1 MTQYEPVIGLEIHGE
16 LLTKSKMFCSCS
28 ADYGSAPEPN
38 TNICPTCTGLPG
50 AMPVVNKKM
59 TELAALV
66 GLALN
71 CSVNKHNTFA
81 RKNYYY
87 PDLPK
92 GYQISQYEL
101 PICEKGWIE
110 VNAPSPLTPLPKG
123 EGNSDSLL
131 PAGEGLGM
139 RENAEARK
147 NSNSENQLRVRV
159 RRVHIEEDTAKLSHE
174 KNYALV
180 DFNRAGVPLLEI
192 VSEPDM
198 RSVEAAL
205 DYATKVRAILRYLGV
220 NSGDME
226 KGVLRFEANI
236 SVRPVGSDEFR
247 TRTEI
252 KNLNSFRALTRASA
266 YEIERQIKL
275 YESGGTVVQET
286 LGWDDVRGVTVS
298 QRGKE
303 EAHDYR
309 YFPEPDLPPLQ
320 LSDAWIEGI
329 RSGLPEL
336 PEAKT
341 ARFITV
347 FNLTPSEARFLTS
360 ERALADYFESV
371 TAKAKSPAKAVHS
384 WIAGEFM
391 RNINDLSIDVANI
404 PIAADDLAQ
413 LIDMTTDKLIN
424 NNAGKTVL
432 AEMFK
437 NGGKPEQIVK
447 EKNLAQVSDEGFI
460 QETIDK
466 VLADNPSEV
475 EKYLAGKE
483 TVFQWFVGQ
492 VARATKGKA
501 DMNVAKELLTKAL
514 EERKNSYLNSQ

>member
-16 LLTKSKMFCSCS
+16 LLTNSKMFCSCS

-50 AMPVVNKKM
+50 AMPVVNKKA

-101 PICEKGWIE
+101 PICEKGNLE
-110 VNAPSPLTPLPKG
+110 VNVDG
-123 EGNSDSLL
+123 E
-131 PAGEGLGM
+131 EQF
-139 RENAEARK
+139 K
-147 NSNSENQLRVRV
+147 VRV

-320 LSDAWIEGI
+320 LSDAWIDGI
-329 RSGLPEL
+329 RTQLPEL

-341 ARFITV
+341 TRFITDLR
-347 FNLTPSEARFLTS
+347 LTPSEARFLTS

-371 TAKAKSPAKAVHS
+371 VAKSKSSAKAVHS
-384 WIAGEFM
+384 WIAGDLM
-391 RNINDLSIDVANI
+391 RNINDLSIDISNI
-404 PIAADDLAQ
+404 PIATDDLAK
-413 LIDMTTDKLIN
+413 LIDMTTDKVIN

-475 EKYLAGKE
+475 EKFLAGKE
-483 TVFQWFVGQ
+483 TLFQWFVGQ
-492 VARATKGKA
+492 VARATRGKA

-514 EERKNSYLNSQ
+514 EERKK

>member
-1 MTQYEPVIGLEIHGE
+1 MTQYEPVIGLEIHAE
-16 LLTKSKMFCSCS
+16 MLTKSKMFCGCS

-38 TNICPTCTGLPG
+38 TNICTTCTGLPG
-50 AMPVVNKKM
+50 AMPVVNKRM

-66 GLALN
+66 GLAFK

-101 PICEKGWIE
+101 PICEKGWLD
-110 VNAPSPLTPLPKG
+110 VVDSPLPL
-123 EGNSDSLL
+123 
-131 PAGEGLGM
+131 GEGLGV
-139 RENAEARK
+139 REKSPA
-147 NSNSENQLRVRV
+147 SEQSGSTNQLRVRV

-192 VSEPDM
+192 VSEPEM

-236 SVRPVGSDEFR
+236 SVRPVGSDELR

-252 KNLNSFRALTRASA
+252 KNLNSFRALMRASA

-286 LGWDDVRGVTVS
+286 LGWDDVRGVTYS

-320 LSDAWIEGI
+320 LSDAWIESI
-329 RSGLPEL
+329 RSQLPEL
-336 PEAKT
+336 PKAKT
-341 ARFITV
+341 ARFIAD
-347 FNLTPSEARFLTS
+347 FNLTPTEARFLTS
-360 ERALADYFESV
+360 ELALADYFERV
-371 TAKAKSPAKAVHS
+371 VAKAKSPAKAVHS

-391 RNINDLSIDVANI
+391 RYLNDSGVNIEDVTLA
-404 PIAADDLAQ
+404 PESFAQ
-413 LIDMTTDKLIN
+413 LIDMVTDKTIGG
-424 NNAGKTVL
+424 NAGKIVF
-432 AEMFK
+432 AELIK
-437 NGGKPEQIVK
+437 NGGDPAQIVK
-447 EKNLAQVSDEGFI
+447 EKGLAQVSDESFI
-460 QETIDK
+460 QEAVMK
-466 VLADNPSEV
+466 VLNDNPSEV
-475 EKYLAGKE
+475 EKYLGGKE
-483 TVFQWFVGQ
+483 TLLQWFVGQ

-501 DMNVAKELLTKAL
+501 DPNVTKELMLKAL
-514 EERKNSYLNSQ
+514 EERKK

>member
-16 LLTKSKMFCSCS
+16 LLTNSKMFCGCS
-28 ADYGSAPEPN
+28 AGYGFAPEPN

-50 AMPVVNKKM
+50 AMPVVNKKAI
-59 TELAALV
+59 ELAALV

-101 PICEKGWIE
+101 PICEKGWME
-110 VNAPSPLTPLPKG
+110 VNAEG
-123 EGNSDSLL
+123 EDQF
-131 PAGEGLGM
+131 
-139 RENAEARK
+139 K
-147 NSNSENQLRVRV
+147 VRV

-236 SVRPVGSDEFR
+236 SVRPAGSDEFR

-252 KNLNSFRALTRASA
+252 KNLNSFRALARASA
-266 YEIERQIKL
+266 YEIESQIKT
-275 YESGGTVVQET
+275 YESGGSVEQET
-286 LGWDDVRGVTVS
+286 LGWDDLRGMTVP

-309 YFPEPDLPPLQ
+309 YFPEPDLPPLS
-320 LSDAWIEGI
+320 LSDQWIEEI
-329 RSGLPEL
+329 RTQLPEL
-336 PEAKT
+336 PDVRT
-341 ARFITV
+341 IRLITD
-347 FNLTPSEARFLTS
+347 FGLTPSEARFLTS
-360 ERALADYFESV
+360 DRALADYFESV
-371 TAKAKSPAKAVHS
+371 VAKSKSPARTVHS
-384 WIAGEFM
+384 WIAGDFM
-391 RNINDLSIDVANI
+391 RNINDRGIDITDI
-404 PIAADDLAQ
+404 PIAADDLAR
-413 LIDMTTDKLIN
+413 LVDMTTNKVIN

-432 AEMFK
+432 AEMFM
-437 NGGKPEQIVK
+437 NGGNPEQIVK
-447 EKNLAQVSDEGFI
+447 EKNLAQVSDEAFI
-460 QETIDK
+460 QGTIDK
-466 VLADNPSEV
+466 VLANNPAEV

-483 TVFQWFVGQ
+483 TLLQWFVGQ
-492 VARATKGKA
+492 VARAAKGKA
-501 DMNVAKELLTKAL
+501 DPNVTKELLAKAL
-514 EERKNSYLNSQ
+514 EKRRK

>member
-1 MTQYEPVIGLEIHGE
+1 MKYEPVIGLEIHGE
-16 LLTKSKMFCSCS
+16 LLTNSKMFCSCS

-38 TNICPTCTGLPG
+38 TLICPVCTGLPG
-50 AMPVVNKKM
+50 AMPVVNKKAV
-59 TELAALV
+59 ELAALV

-71 CSVNKHNTFA
+71 CSINPHNTFA

-101 PICEKGWIE
+101 PIASKGYLDVLDDTDAQQRI
-110 VNAPSPLTPLPKG
+110 T
-123 EGNSDSLL
+123 
-131 PAGEGLGM
+131 
-139 RENAEARK
+139 
-147 NSNSENQLRVRV
+147 V
-159 RRVHIEEDTAKLSHE
+159 RRVHIEEDTAKLAHE

-198 RSVEAAL
+198 RTVEAAL
-205 DYATKVRAILRYLGV
+205 SYATKIRAILRYLGV

-236 SVRPVGSDEFR
+236 SVRPVGSSEFR

-266 YEIERQIKL
+266 YEIERQIKV
-275 YESGGTVVQET
+275 YESGGTIVQET

-303 EAHDYR
+303 DAHDYR

-320 LSDAWIEGI
+320 LSSTWIESI
-329 RSGLPEL
+329 RTQLPEL

-341 ARFITV
+341 KRFITD
-347 FNLTPSEARFLTS
+347 FELTPSEARFLTS
-360 ERALADYFESV
+360 EQSLANYFESV
-371 TAKAKSPAKAVHS
+371 VTKSKSPAKTVHS

-391 RNINDLSIDVANI
+391 RYLNDSGLSIEDVTLPPESFAK
-404 PIAADDLAQ
+404 
-413 LIDMTTDKLIN
+413 LIDMVTEKTVSG
-424 NNAGKTVL
+424 NNAKVVL
-432 AEMFK
+432 ADLLKSGCDPQE
-437 NGGKPEQIVK
+437 IVRA
-447 EKNLAQVSDEGFI
+447 KNLAQVSDEGFV
-460 QETIDK
+460 QEIVSK
-466 VLADNPSEV
+466 ILNDNPKEV
-475 EKYLAGKE
+475 DEYNAGKE
-483 TVFQWFVGQ
+483 TLFQWFMGQ

-501 DMNVAKELLTKAL
+501 DPNVAKELMMKGLA
-514 EERKNSYLNSQ
+514 ERRK

>member
-16 LLTKSKMFCSCS
+16 LLTNSKMFCGCS

-50 AMPVVNKKM
+50 AMPVVNKKA

-71 CSVNKHNTFA
+71 CSINKHNTFA

-92 GYQISQYEL
+92 GYQISQYEF
-101 PICEKGWIE
+101 PIAEKGWMD
-110 VNAPSPLTPLPKG
+110 VLA
-123 EGNSDSLL
+123 D
-131 PAGEGLGM
+131 
-139 RENAEARK
+139 
-147 NSNSENQLRVRV
+147 SENQLRVGV
-159 RRVHIEEDTAKLSHE
+159 RRVHIEEDTAKISHE

-198 RSVEAAL
+198 RAVEAAL
-205 DYATKVRAILRYLGV
+205 DYATKIRAILRYLGV

-252 KNLNSFRALTRASA
+252 KNLNSFRALARASA
-266 YEIERQIKL
+266 YEIERQIKV

-286 LGWDDVRGVTVS
+286 LGWDDVHGVTVS

-320 LSDAWIEGI
+320 LSDAWIDAI
-329 RSGLPEL
+329 RTQLPEL

-341 ARFITV
+341 ARFITD

-360 ERALADYFESV
+360 ELSLANYFERV
-371 TAKAKSPAKAVHS
+371 VAKAKSPAKSVHS

-391 RNINDLSIDVANI
+391 RYLNDSGVNIEDVTLA
-404 PIAADDLAQ
+404 PESFAQ
-413 LIDMTTDKLIN
+413 LIDMVTNKTIGG
-424 NNAGKTVL
+424 NAGKTVL
-432 AEMFK
+432 GELLK
-437 NGGKPEQIVK
+437 NGGDPAQIVK
-447 EKNLAQVSDEGFI
+447 EKGLTQVSNESFI
-460 QETIDK
+460 QEAVMK
-466 VLADNPSEV
+466 VINDSPSEV
-475 EKYLAGKE
+475 DKYLGGKE
-483 TVFQWFVGQ
+483 TLLQSLLQWFVGQ

-501 DMNVAKELLTKAL
+501 DLNVAKELLVKSL
-514 EERKNSYLNSQ
+514 EERKK

>member
-1 MTQYEPVIGLEIHGE
+1 MKYEPVIGLEIHGE
-16 LLTKSKMFCSCS
+16 LLTNSKMFCSCS

-50 AMPVVNKKM
+50 AMPVVNKKA

-71 CSVNKHNTFA
+71 CSINKHNTFA

-101 PICEKGWIE
+101 PICEKGWLD
-110 VNAPSPLTPLPKG
+110 VN
-123 EGNSDSLL
+123 DSLL

-139 RENAEARK
+139 RENTSASEM
-147 NSNSENQLRVRV
+147 SGSENQLRVRV

-198 RSVEAAL
+198 RTVEAAL
-205 DYATKVRAILRYLGV
+205 DYATKIRAILRYLGV

-266 YEIERQIKL
+266 YEIERQIKV
-275 YESGGTVVQET
+275 YESGGKVVQET
-286 LGWDDVRGVTVS
+286 LGWDDVRGVTTS
-298 QRGKE
+298 QRSKE
-303 EAHDYR
+303 DAHDYR

-320 LSDAWIEGI
+320 LSDAWIESI
-329 RSGLPEL
+329 RTQLPEL

-341 ARFITV
+341 ARFITD
-347 FNLTPSEARFLTS
+347 FNLTPSDARFLTS
-360 ERALADYFESV
+360 ELSLANYFESV
-371 TAKAKSPAKAVHS
+371 VAKSKSPAKTVNS
-384 WIAGEFM
+384 WIAGDLM
-391 RNINDLSIDVANI
+391 RNLNDLSIDITNI
-404 PIAADDLAQ
+404 PVDPADLAQ
-413 LIDMTTDKLIN
+413 LIDMTTDKVIN

-437 NGGKPEQIVK
+437 TGGKPEQIVK

-475 EKYLAGKE
+475 EKYLAGKD
-483 TVFQWFVGQ
+483 TLFQWFVGQ

-501 DMNVAKELLTKAL
+501 DMNVAKELLVKAL
-514 EERKNSYLNSQ
+514 EKRKN

>member
-16 LLTKSKMFCSCS
+16 LLTNSKLFCGCA

-50 AMPVVNKKM
+50 AMPVVNKKA

-71 CSVNKHNTFA
+71 CSINKHNTFA

-101 PICEKGWIE
+101 PIAEKGWMD
-110 VNAPSPLTPLPKG
+110 VLA
-123 EGNSDSLL
+123 D
-131 PAGEGLGM
+131 
-139 RENAEARK
+139 
-147 NSNSENQLRVRV
+147 SENQLRVRV

-192 VSEPDM
+192 VSEPDI
-198 RSVEAAL
+198 RTVEAAL

-266 YEIERQIKL
+266 YEIERQIKV

-320 LSDAWIEGI
+320 LSDAWIDAI
-329 RSGLPEL
+329 RTQLPEL
-336 PEAKT
+336 PETKT
-341 ARFITV
+341 ARFITD

-360 ERALADYFESV
+360 ERSLANYFESV
-371 TAKAKSPAKAVHS
+371 VAKSKSPAKAVHS

-391 RNINDLSIDVANI
+391 RYLNDSRVNIEDVTLA
-404 PIAADDLAQ
+404 PESFAQ
-413 LIDMTTDKLIN
+413 LIDMVTNKTIGG
-424 NNAGKTVL
+424 NAGKTVL
-432 AEMFK
+432 GELLK
-437 NGGKPEQIVK
+437 NGGDPPQIVK
-447 EKNLAQVSDEGFI
+447 EKGLTQGSNESFI
-460 QETIDK
+460 QEAVMK
-466 VLADNPSEV
+466 VINDSPSEV
-475 EKYLAGKE
+475 DKYLGGKE
-483 TVFQWFVGQ
+483 TLLQWFVGQ

-501 DMNVAKELLTKAL
+501 DPNVVRKILVKLLD
-514 EERKNSYLNSQ
+514 ERMK

>member
-1 MTQYEPVIGLEIHGE
+1 MKYEPVIGLEIHGE
-16 LLTKSKMFCSCS
+16 LLTNSKMFCSCS

-50 AMPVVNKKM
+50 AMPVVNKKA

-71 CSVNKHNTFA
+71 CSINKHNTFA

-101 PICEKGWIE
+101 PIAEKGFLE
-110 VNAPSPLTPLPKG
+110 VNADG
-123 EGNSDSLL
+123 
-131 PAGEGLGM
+131 
-139 RENAEARK
+139 
-147 NSNSENQLRVRV
+147 ENQLKVRV

-198 RSVEAAL
+198 RTVEAAL

-236 SVRPVGSDEFR
+236 SVRPIGSDEFR

-252 KNLNSFRALTRASA
+252 KNLNSFRALVRASQ
-266 YEIERQIKL
+266 YEIERQIKI
-275 YESGGTVVQET
+275 YEEGGTVVQET
-286 LGWDDVRGVTVS
+286 LGWDDARGVTTS
-298 QRGKE
+298 QRSKE

-320 LSDAWIEGI
+320 LSDAWIESI

-341 ARFITV
+341 ARFIAD
-347 FNLTPSEARFLTS
+347 FGLTPSEARFLTS
-360 ERALADYFESV
+360 ERTLANYFESV
-371 TAKAKSPAKAVHS
+371 VAKSKSPAKTIHS

-391 RNINDLSIDVANI
+391 RYLNDSGFSIDDVT
-404 PIAADDLAQ
+404 LAPETLAK
-413 LIDMTTDKLIN
+413 LIDMVTDKTIGAS
-424 NNAGKTVL
+424 AGKTVL
-432 AEMFK
+432 TELFK
-437 NGGKPEQIVK
+437 NGGDPAQIVK
-447 EKNLAQVSDEGFI
+447 EKNLLQMTDVNAI
-460 QETIDK
+460 QEIVTKI
-466 VLADNPSEV
+466 LNDNPKEV
-475 EKYLAGKE
+475 DEFNAGKE
-483 TVFQWFVGQ
+483 TLFQWFMGQ

-501 DMNVAKELLTKAL
+501 DPNVAKELMVKGLAG
-514 EERKNSYLNSQ
+514 RKK

>member
-1 MTQYEPVIGLEIHGE
+1 MKITYEPVIGLEIHGE
-16 LLTKSKMFCSCS
+16 LLTNSKMFCSCS

-38 TNICPTCTGLPG
+38 SNICPVCTGLPG
-50 AMPVVNKKM
+50 AMPVVNKKA

-71 CSVNKHNTFA
+71 CSINKHNTFA

-101 PICEKGWIE
+101 PIAEKGYLDI
-110 VNAPSPLTPLPKG
+110 NPSPLTPLPKG
-123 EGNSDSLL
+123 EGDNSL
-131 PAGEGLGM
+131 PHEGEGLGM
-139 RENAEARK
+139 
-147 NSNSENQLRVRV
+147 RVRV
-159 RRVHIEEDTAKLSHE
+159 RRVHIEEDTAKLAHE

-192 VSEPDM
+192 VSEPDI
-198 RSVEAAL
+198 RTVEAAL

-252 KNLNSFRALTRASA
+252 KNLNSFRALVRASQ
-266 YEIERQIKL
+266 YEIERQIQI
-275 YESGGTVVQET
+275 YEEGGTVVQET
-286 LGWDDVRGVTVS
+286 LGWDDVRGVTTS
-298 QRGKE
+298 QRSKE

-320 LSDAWIEGI
+320 LSDAWIESI
-329 RSGLPEL
+329 RSQLPEL

-341 ARFITV
+341 SRFIEQYE
-347 FNLTPSEARFLTS
+347 LKPQDARLLTS
-360 ERALADYFESV
+360 EKALADYFESV
-371 TAKAKSPAKAVHS
+371 VAKSKSPAKTIHS

-391 RNINDLSIDVANI
+391 RYLNDSGVSIDDVT
-404 PIAADDLAQ
+404 LAPETLAK
-413 LIDMTTDKLIN
+413 LIDMVTDKTIGAS
-424 NNAGKTVL
+424 AGKTVL
-432 AEMFK
+432 TELFK
-437 NGGKPEQIVK
+437 NGGDPAQIVK
-447 EKNLAQVSDEGFI
+447 EMNLLQITDVNAI
-460 QETIDK
+460 QEIVTKI
-466 VLADNPSEV
+466 LNDNPKEV
-475 EKYLAGKE
+475 DEYNAGKE
-483 TVFQWFVGQ
+483 TLFQWFMGQ

-501 DMNVAKELLTKAL
+501 DPNIAKEWMVKGL
-514 EERKNSYLNSQ
+514 EERKK

>member
-16 LLTKSKMFCSCS
+16 LLTNSKMFCSCS

-50 AMPVVNKKM
+50 AMPVVNKKA

-71 CSVNKHNTFA
+71 CSINKHNTFA

-101 PICEKGWIE
+101 PIAEKGWMD
-110 VNAPSPLTPLPKG
+110 VNPSPLSSLPKG
-123 EGNSDSLL
+123 ERGDSLL
-131 PAGEGLGM
+131 SVGEGLGM
-139 RENAEARK
+139 RE
-147 NSNSENQLRVRV
+147 QLRVRV

-198 RSVEAAL
+198 RTVEAAL

-252 KNLNSFRALTRASA
+252 KNLNSFRALTHASA
-266 YEIERQIKL
+266 YEIERQIKV

-320 LSDAWIEGI
+320 LSDAWIDAI
-329 RSGLPEL
+329 RIQLPEL

-341 ARFITV
+341 KRFITD
-347 FNLTPSEARFLTS
+347 FSLTPFDAHFLTS
-360 ERALADYFESV
+360 ERSLADYFESV
-371 TAKAKSPAKAVHS
+371 VTKSKSPAKTIHS
-384 WIAGEFM
+384 WITGEFM
-391 RNINDLSIDVANI
+391 RNLNDLSIDFDDIPVNAN
-404 PIAADDLAQ
+404 DLAQ
-413 LIDMTTDKLIN
+413 LIDMTTTKTIN

-460 QETIDK
+460 KEAIDK
-466 VLADNPSEV
+466 ALNDNPKEV
-475 EKYLAGKE
+475 EQYFAGKE
-483 TVFQWFVGQ
+483 TLLQWFMGQ

-501 DMNVAKELLTKAL
+501 DPNVTKELLVKAL
-514 EERKNSYLNSQ
+514 EERRK

>member
-16 LLTKSKMFCSCS
+16 LLTNSKMFCSCS

-38 TNICPTCTGLPG
+38 SNICPICTGLPG
-50 AMPVVNKKM
+50 AMPVVNKKA

-71 CSVNKHNTFA
+71 CSINRHNTFA

-101 PICEKGWIE
+101 PIAEKGWLE
-110 VNAPSPLTPLPKG
+110 VNDG
-123 EGNSDSLL
+123 
-131 PAGEGLGM
+131 
-139 RENAEARK
+139 
-147 NSNSENQLRVRV
+147 SEKQLNVRV
-159 RRVHIEEDTAKLSHE
+159 RRVHIEEDTAKLAHE

-192 VSEPDM
+192 VSEPDI
-198 RSVEAAL
+198 RTVEAAL

-252 KNLNSFRALTRASA
+252 KNLNSFRALVRASQ
-266 YEIERQIKL
+266 YEIERQIKI
-275 YESGGTVVQET
+275 YEEGGTVVQET
-286 LGWDDVRGVTVS
+286 LGWDDVRGVTTS
-298 QRGKE
+298 QRSKE

-320 LSDAWIEGI
+320 LSDAWIESI
-329 RSGLPEL
+329 RNQLPEL

-341 ARFITV
+341 ARFISD
-347 FNLTPSEARFLTS
+347 FSLTPSEARFLTS
-360 ERALADYFESV
+360 ERTLANYFENV
-371 TAKAKSPAKAVHS
+371 VAKSKSPAKTIHS
-384 WIAGEFM
+384 WISGEFM
-391 RNINDLSIDVANI
+391 RYLNDSSLSIDDVS
-404 PIAADDLAQ
+404 LAPETLAK
-413 LIDMTTDKLIN
+413 LIDMVTDKTIGAS
-424 NNAGKTVL
+424 AGKTVL
-432 AEMFK
+432 TELFK
-437 NGGKPEQIVK
+437 NGGDPAQIVK
-447 EKNLAQVSDEGFI
+447 EKNLLQMTDVNAI
-460 QETIDK
+460 QEIVTKI
-466 VLADNPSEV
+466 LNDNLKEV
-475 EKYLAGKE
+475 DDYNAGKE
-483 TVFQWFVGQ
+483 TLFQWFMGQ

-501 DMNVAKELLTKAL
+501 DPNVAKELMVKGL
-514 EERKNSYLNSQ
+514 EERKKLK

>member
-16 LLTKSKMFCSCS
+16 LLTNSKMFCGCS

-50 AMPVVNKKM
+50 AMPVVNKKA

-71 CSVNKHNTFA
+71 CSINKHNTFA

-101 PICEKGWIE
+101 PIAEKGWMD
-110 VNAPSPLTPLPKG
+110 VLA
-123 EGNSDSLL
+123 D
-131 PAGEGLGM
+131 
-139 RENAEARK
+139 
-147 NSNSENQLRVRV
+147 SENQLRVRV

-198 RSVEAAL
+198 RTVEAAL

-252 KNLNSFRALTRASA
+252 KNLNSFRALTHASA
-266 YEIERQIKL
+266 YEIERQIKA
-275 YESGGTVVQET
+275 YVAETVEIFNF
-286 LGWDDVRGVTVS
+286 GS
-298 QRGKE
+298 SSE
-303 EAHDYR
+303 
-309 YFPEPDLPPLQ
+309 
-320 LSDAWIEGI
+320 
-329 RSGLPEL
+329 
-336 PEAKT
+336 
-341 ARFITV
+341 FITA
-347 FNLTPSEARFLTS
+347 NRS
-360 ERALADYFESV
+360 
-371 TAKAKSPAKAVHS
+371 H
-384 WIAGEFM
+384 
-391 RNINDLSIDVANI
+391 RNIRF
-404 PIAADDLAQ
+404 
-413 LIDMTTDKLIN
+413 
-424 NNAGKTVL
+424 KT
-432 AEMFK
+432 
-437 NGGKPEQIVK
+437 
-447 EKNLAQVSDEGFI
+447 
-460 QETIDK
+460 
-466 VLADNPSEV
+466 
-475 EKYLAGKE
+475 
-483 TVFQWFVGQ
+483 
-492 VARATKGKA
+492 
-501 DMNVAKELLTKAL
+501 
-514 EERKNSYLNSQ
+514 

>member
-1 MTQYEPVIGLEIHGE
+1 MKYEPVIGLEIHGE
-16 LLTKSKMFCSCS
+16 LLTNSKMFCSCS

-38 TNICPTCTGLPG
+38 TNICPVCTGLPG
-50 AMPVVNKKM
+50 AMPVVNKKAV
-59 TELAALV
+59 ELAALV

-71 CSVNKHNTFA
+71 CSINPHNTFA

-101 PICEKGWIE
+101 PIASKGYLDVLDDTDAQQRI
-110 VNAPSPLTPLPKG
+110 T
-123 EGNSDSLL
+123 
-131 PAGEGLGM
+131 
-139 RENAEARK
+139 
-147 NSNSENQLRVRV
+147 V
-159 RRVHIEEDTAKLSHE
+159 RRVHIEEDTAKLAHE

-198 RSVEAAL
+198 RTVEAAL
-205 DYATKVRAILRYLGV
+205 SYATKIRAILRYLGV

-236 SVRPVGSDEFR
+236 SVRPVGSSEFR

-266 YEIERQIKL
+266 YEIERQIKV
-275 YESGGTVVQET
+275 YESGGSIVQET

-303 EAHDYR
+303 DAHDYR

-320 LSDAWIEGI
+320 LSNTWIESI
-329 RSGLPEL
+329 RTQLPEL

-341 ARFITV
+341 KRFITD
-347 FNLTPSEARFLTS
+347 FELTPSDARFLTS
-360 ERALADYFESV
+360 EQSLANYFESV
-371 TAKAKSPAKAVHS
+371 VKKSKSPAKTVHS

-391 RNINDLSIDVANI
+391 RYLNDSGLSIEDVKLPPESFAK
-404 PIAADDLAQ
+404 
-413 LIDMTTDKLIN
+413 LIDMVTEKTVSG
-424 NNAGKTVL
+424 NNAKVVL
-432 AEMFK
+432 ADILK
-437 NGGKPEQIVK
+437 NGGDPQEIVK
-447 EKNLAQVSDEGFI
+447 AKNLAQVSDEGFV
-460 QETIDK
+460 QEIVSK
-466 VLADNPSEV
+466 ILNDNPKEV
-475 EKYLAGKE
+475 DEYNAGKE
-483 TVFQWFVGQ
+483 TLFQWFMGQ

-501 DMNVAKELLTKAL
+501 DPNVAKDLMVKGLA
-514 EERKNSYLNSQ
+514 ERKK